1 LARQVRATVVSGAE
15 HDVGTDR
22 YVNEVVAWGPD
33 GRVTGRYQ
41 KHHLVPFGEY
51 VPGRNLL
58 RHVFNL
64 ADVPLDA
71 IPGPGPGILHTS
83 ASPLGLMISYEVFF
97 DHLARDAVR
106 AGGQVLV
113 VPTNTASY
121 RGSQVPTQELAA
133 ARLRAWETG
142 RWTLQVTPTG
152 YTAVVG
158 PRGEVA
164 QRTALGAL
172 QVLVATVPRENGR
185 TVYVVLGDTPYAVGA
200 GVLLGLAW
208 ILTRARPK
216 RPHHDQWTFPLSLRR
231 PDPARSGTPSAQVRA
246 TIRRRPV

>member
-1 LARQVRATVVSGAE
+1 
-15 HDVGTDR
+15 VGTDR
-22 YVNEVVAWGPD
+22 YINEVVVWGPD
-33 GRVTGRYQ
+33 GKIAGRYE

-51 VPGRNLL
+51 VPGRALL
-58 RHVFNL
+58 KHLFNL
-64 ADVPLDA
+64 ADVPLDG

-83 ASPLGLMISYEVFF
+83 AGPLGVLISYEVFF

-158 PRGEVA
+158 PRGQVVQHTRLGERGIVLANVA
-164 QRTALGAL
+164 
-172 QVLVATVPRENGR
+172 RENGR
-185 TVYVVLGDTPYAVGA
+185 TVYVALGDTPLVIGA
-200 GVLLGLAW
+200 CLLLGLAW
-208 ILTRARPK
+208 ILTRTRWGK
-216 RPHHDQWTFPLSLRR
+216 RHHDQWTFPLSRRR
-231 PDPARSGTPSAQVRA
+231 PDATLESRSPAQVRS
-246 TIRRRPV
+246 TINPPPA